1 MENFPFKNFSLTIP
15 SSFTDFYNFISLIF
29 LFSFIAIFAFT
40 AKINQYFPLVDPFPW
55 LFSLISPLQKILLYG
70 SSMEIP
76 QLDCSSPISILSLQ
90 HTFSPLEGISQ
101 HERLGLSDKKL
112 ITQSRQ

>member
-15 SSFTDFYNFISLIF
+15 SSFTDFYNFISPIF
-29 LFSFIAIFAFT
+29 LFSFT